1 MCSSCAEGDVK
12 CLKLRDGD
20 VPVLLDSTLEGGM
33 YIFSFLHS
41 FGTFNLSFLHV
52 IEFPSYEPNHT
63 TNTYFSSGI
72 DL

>member
-20 VPVLLDSTLEGGM
+20 APVLLDSTLEGGM

-41 FGTFNLSFLHV
+41 FGIFL
-52 IEFPSYEPNHT
+52 F
-63 TNTYFSSGI
+63 FM
-72 DL
+72 